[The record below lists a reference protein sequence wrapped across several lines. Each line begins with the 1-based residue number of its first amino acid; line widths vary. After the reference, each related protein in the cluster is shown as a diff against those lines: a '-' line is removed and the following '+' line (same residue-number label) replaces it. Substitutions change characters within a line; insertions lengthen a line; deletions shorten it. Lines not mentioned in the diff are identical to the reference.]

1 MRLAGAK
8 PLLEQLVQ
16 QTYDDREQ
24 RRTLDEG
31 GGKDHGTTNIG
42 GGFGLA
48 GDAFGGFATDESDS
62 ESSAEGGDTCSKSS
76 HKIWI

>member
-1 MRLAGAK
+1 MIANSAAPSTKAAVRIMAL
-8 PLLEQLVQ
+8 
-16 QTYDDREQ
+16 
-24 RRTLDEG
+24 
-31 GGKDHGTTNIG
+31 TNIG

-48 GDAFGGFATDESDS
+48 GDAFGGLATNESDS